1 MQSGEAAPAAAP
13 RGAGFLA
20 NFGRKEPAP
29 ATVPPST
36 FQISN
41 GAGGSGREADLA
53 RREAELARREAEV
66 QQLAADAKPR
76 NWPSCCPLIYHNIAE
91 QIPSWNR
98 SFVRFTYLIELLT
111 IAGFFYN
118 CLIVLIAIFAR
129 VGPGLNWWFI
139 SMLCLVMG
147 VPLSW
152 WLFYKSVFNS
162 AQTDGGTYSYM
173 KTFLLIM
180 IHMAWAA
187 WMVVAAPNLGTF
199 SAGIFPMMD
208 HFSRGGASGLAFG
221 IMYIINI
228 GIWGLVALGSWVVLG
243 LAVAA
248 YRRGDEPRRAYEER
262 HAPLS
267 AA

>member
-1 MQSGEAAPAAAP
+1 MLDHLLPSI
-13 RGAGFLA
+13 
-20 NFGRKEPAP
+20 
-29 ATVPPST
+29 VSSCPPL
-36 FQISN
+36 Q
-41 GAGGSGREADLA
+41 
-53 RREAELARREAEV
+53 
-66 QQLAADAKPR
+66 

-199 SAGIFPMMD
+199 SAGERQECLGYETDPCTASSLTSSRNTTSIRLLVFCMPVQPNWAV
-208 HFSRGGASGLAFG
+208 HFVTGGSLIA
-221 IMYIINI
+221 
-228 GIWGLVALGSWVVLG
+228 
-243 LAVAA
+243 
-248 YRRGDEPRRAYEER
+248 
-262 HAPLS
+262 
-267 AA
+267 